1 MGDARVL
8 SSLGEEAKAEVDAVL
23 RSTVFV
29 RSPRLAHLLKY
40 LCSKYFAGE
49 SDQIKEY
56 HIAVEVLDRPESFDP
71 AQDAIARVEVHRLRK
86 RLREYYDTEGI
97 DHPLRIVIPI
107 GQYAPSFISA
117 LADEHAHASNVND
130 SAAALPAFAADRILP
145 AVANGAAVVPVR
157 PWQGTSLRLAG
168 GITLCAVCSV
178 LLWLFW
184 PRTTPVSG
192 SENGHTAAS
201 VMAPPVT

>member
-56 HIAVEVLDRPESFDP
+56 HIAVEVLERPESFDP

-86 RLREYYDTEGI
+86 RLREYYEGEGI

-107 GQYAPSFISA
+107 GQYAPAFISA
-117 LADEHAHASNVND
+117 QADEHGQTSSD
-130 SAAALPAFAADRILP
+130 STPALPAFAADRILP
-145 AVANGAAVVPVR
+145 PAPNGAAPVPVR
-157 PWQGTSLRLAG
+157 PSWQGRSLRVAG
-168 GITLCAVCSV
+168 GVVFFCPCAPR
-178 LLWLFW
+178 LL
-184 PRTTPVSG
+184 
-192 SENGHTAAS
+192 
-201 VMAPPVT
+201 

>member
-29 RSPRLAHLLKY
+29 RSPRLARLLKY
-40 LCSKYFAGE
+40 LCTKYFAGE

-56 HIAVEVLDRPESFDP
+56 HIAVEVLDRPVSFDP

-86 RLREYYDTEGI
+86 RLREYYETEGA

-107 GQYAPSFISA
+107 GQYAPAFVSA
-117 LADEHAHASNVND
+117 QADEHGQASTD
-130 SAAALPAFAADRILP
+130 SASALPEFATDPSRPKSPDR
-145 AVANGAAVVPVR
+145 AAVFMVQ
-157 PWQGTSLRLAG
+157 PWKRRGLQLVG
-168 GITLCAVCSV
+168 GLILCAIV
-178 LLWLFW
+178 
-184 PRTTPVSG
+184 
-192 SENGHTAAS
+192 
-201 VMAPPVT
+201 